1 MTEMQPPEIKSLD
14 FSEFHPLDH
23 SVWACDGFPGG
34 RKRHLQYRWDFQ
46 WRDRLRSWTLC
57 KIGRH
62 RPVESWGRSREDA
75 EAGRPMRSLGWSC
88 ACCYKDTPPV
98 S

>member
-1 MTEMQPPEIKSLD
+1 MTENSPPEIKSLD

-23 SVWACDGFPGG
+23 SVWRCTGFPGG
-34 RKRHLQYRWDFQ
+34 RKRHLHYRWDFQ

-57 KIGRH
+57 RLGRH
-62 RPVESWGRSREDA
+62 RPVQWWGRTPA
-75 EAGRPMRSLGWSC
+75 EADAGLPMTSRGWSC
-88 ACCYKDTPPV
+88 AACYKKTPPD